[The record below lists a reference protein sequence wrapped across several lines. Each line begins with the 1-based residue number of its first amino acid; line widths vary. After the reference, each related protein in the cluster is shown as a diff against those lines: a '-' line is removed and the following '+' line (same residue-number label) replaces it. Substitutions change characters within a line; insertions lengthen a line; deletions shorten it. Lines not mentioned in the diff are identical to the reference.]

1 MPELHV
7 ILLAAG
13 QGTRMRSAL
22 PKVLHT
28 LAGKPLLHHVLDAT
42 QALGASDVH
51 VVIGHGAA
59 QVQNQCA
66 EHAVQWVV
74 QEQQLGTGHA
84 VAQALPSIPD
94 HGLVL
99 VLYGDVPLIDPTTL
113 QPLVKAASEGKLAL
127 LTVLLDDPSGYGRIL
142 RDEQDAVIGIVEQKD
157 ATESQR
163 AICEINTGI
172 LAVPAARLKQWI
184 ARLDN
189 QNSQGEFYLTDV
201 VSMAAGEAV
210 EVVALHADDPV
221 RVEGINDRAQLA
233 RLERVYQRRQADVL
247 MHEGVALADP
257 ARIDVRGLLRCGSD
271 VFIDINCVFEGHVVL
286 GDGVTIEAGCVLRD
300 CQIGS
305 NSVVHPYSVIEGAT
319 LASKVSVGPFA
330 RLRPGARLQAG
341 SRVGNFVEVKNAE
354 VGEGS
359 KVNHLSYVGDARLGK
374 DVNIGAGTITCNY
387 DGANKHH
394 TEIGDRVFVGSNSAL
409 VAPVTLE
416 ADATIGAGSVI
427 SKDAPPAQLTLS
439 RAKQVSLPN
448 WKRPQKKP
456 KE

>member
-1 MPELHV
+1 
-7 ILLAAG
+7 
-13 QGTRMRSAL
+13 MRSAL

-247 MHEGVALADP
+247 MHEGVAFA
-257 ARIDVRGLLRCGSD
+257 ALR
-271 VFIDINCVFEGHVVL
+271 
-286 GDGVTIEAGCVLRD
+286 
-300 CQIGS
+300 
-305 NSVVHPYSVIEGAT
+305 
-319 LASKVSVGPFA
+319 K
-330 RLRPGARLQAG
+330 
-341 SRVGNFVEVKNAE
+341 
-354 VGEGS
+354 
-359 KVNHLSYVGDARLGK
+359 
-374 DVNIGAGTITCNY
+374 
-387 DGANKHH
+387 
-394 TEIGDRVFVGSNSAL
+394 
-409 VAPVTLE
+409 
-416 ADATIGAGSVI
+416 
-427 SKDAPPAQLTLS
+427 
-439 RAKQVSLPN
+439 
-448 WKRPQKKP
+448 
-456 KE
+456 

>member
-1 MPELHV
+1 
-7 ILLAAG
+7 
-13 QGTRMRSAL
+13 MRSAL

-59 QVQNQCA
+59 KVQNQCA

>member
-7 ILLAAG
+7 IILAAG

-28 LAGKPLLHHVLDAT
+28 LAGKPLLHHVLDAS

-51 VVIGHGAA
+51 VVIGHGSA

-74 QEQQLGTGHA
+74 QAQQLGTGHA
-84 VAQALPSIPD
+84 VAQALPDIPD
-94 HGLVL
+94 HGSVL
-99 VLYGDVPLIDPTTL
+99 VLYGDVPLIDPATL
-113 QPLVKAASEGKLAL
+113 QPLVTAAGEGKLAL
-127 LTVLLDDPSGYGRIL
+127 LTVVLDDPSGYGRIL
-142 RDEQDAVIGIVEQKD
+142 RNAEEAVTGIVEQKD
-157 ATESQR
+157 ATEAQR
-163 AICEINTGI
+163 AIREINTGI
-172 LAVPAARLKQWI
+172 LAAPAARLKQWI

-201 VSMAAGEAV
+201 VSMAAGEGV
-210 EVVALHADDPV
+210 EVVAMHAGDPV
-221 RVEGINDRAQLA
+221 RVEGVNDRAQLA
-233 RLERVYQRRQADVL
+233 RLERIHQHRQADAL
-247 MHEGVALADP
+247 MQAGVALADP
-257 ARIDVRGLLRCGSD
+257 ARLDVRGSLRCGSD

-286 GDGVTIEAGCVLRD
+286 EDGVTIEAGCVLRD

-319 LASKVSVGPFA
+319 VASKVSIGPFA
-330 RLRPGARLQAG
+330 RLRPGARLQGG

-354 VGEGS
+354 IGEGS

-374 DVNIGAGTITCNY
+374 DVNVGAGTITCNY

-427 SKDAPPAQLTLS
+427 SKDAPAAQLTLA
-439 RAKQVSLPN
+439 RAKQMSLPN

>member
-1 MPELHV
+1 
-7 ILLAAG
+7 
-13 QGTRMRSAL
+13 MRSAL

-172 LAVPAARLKQWI
+172 LAVPAACLKQWI